1 MFAKLAMVFWLVLQF
16 DLSHIN
22 ASFIR
27 ALIRAD
33 IYHIYSSIMR
43 KILYQK
49 HQRKVR
55 CAL

>member
-1 MFAKLAMVFWLVLQF
+1 MFAKLAMVFWLVLQC

-27 ALIRAD
+27 ALIRAE
-33 IYHIYSSIMR
+33 
-43 KILYQK
+43 ILYQK